1 VTPRR
6 RGSTGWLTWVG
17 DGIANKSV
25 TKMVTHFREILAYA
39 NGTGSI
45 NLYMA
50 AGGTNFGFTAG
61 ARPARHAAGQPAS
74 SGAR

>member
-1 VTPRR
+1 MIKLRRTVDVPVTLRR

-50 AGGTNFGFTAG
+50 AGGSNFGFTAG
-61 ARPARHAAGQPAS
+61 ARPA
-74 SGAR
+74 

>member
-1 VTPRR
+1 
-6 RGSTGWLTWVG
+6 
-17 DGIANKSV
+17 
-25 TKMVTHFREILAYA
+25 MVKYFSEILDYA

-61 ARPARHAAGQPAS
+61 ALTYVKKLMHRTAAT
-74 SGAR
+74 